1 MQSTVLVVDDNDD
14 TRSLLQF
21 ALEQEGYAVSAVSGE
36 ASALR
41 FLDNIQP
48 DLIVADLMMPEVSG
62 LDLIKKARRNPQ
74 YSNTPII
81 ILSAFS
87 KGYCAEAKEAGATMV
102 LDKPVDVLYLP
113 EIVSQLLSSVPA
125 APSNSLEAK

>member
-1 MQSTVLVVDDNDD
+1 MKSTVLVVDDNDD

-21 ALEQEGYAVSAVSGE
+21 ALEQEGYAVSTVSGG

-41 FLDNIQP
+41 FLENIQP
-48 DLIVADLMMPEVSG
+48 DLIVTDLMMPEVSG
-62 LDLIKKARRNPQ
+62 LDFIKKARRNPQ

-87 KGYCAEAKEAGATMV
+87 QGYYNEAKEAGATMV
-102 LDKPVDVLYLP
+102 LDKPVDVLSLP
-113 EIVSQLLSSVPA
+113 EIVGQLLTSVHA
-125 APSNSLEAK
+125 SPSNNW